1 MPILG
6 IKYSPQNQHIV
17 NSIVIY
23 LINFI
28 IYIMLSIFAAGVVG
42 YYVGLYTLL
51 WSQLYTP
58 HIKKIKD
65 KPVPDNYLK
74 YDEL

>member
-1 MPILG
+1 MLG
-6 IKYSPQNQHIV
+6 IFV
-17 NSIVIY
+17 
-23 LINFI
+23 
-28 IYIMLSIFAAGVVG
+28 AGVVG

-58 HIKKIKD
+58 HIKRIKD

-74 YDEL
+74 YNEL